1 MLVTE
6 LIEKKKQGEAL
17 SSEEINFFIKGY
29 VDGSIPDYQASA
41 LLMAVWFKGM
51 DYRETSDITLAMA
64 HSGDVVDL
72 SAIPGIKADKHS
84 TGGVSDGTTLV
95 VAPLVAACGGKV
107 AKMSGRGLG
116 HTGGTIDKLESIP
129 GFSVNIGM
137 KKFMKIVSE
146 IGLSLI
152 GQDKELVPADKKL
165 YALRDVTGT
174 VDNISL
180 IASSVMSKKIA
191 SGSNA
196 IVLDIKTG
204 NGAFMKKIG
213 DSVKLAEVMVEIGK
227 LAGRKTVGIVTDMNQ
242 PLGFSVGNA
251 LEVREAIEVLQ
262 GKHESSLKT
271 VAFALAARMLMVSD
285 ICATESEAFE
295 KLEEALTSGKALFKL
310 AKMIEMQNGNPDVVS
325 DLSLLPQAAKKIAVK
340 SDKKGYIT
348 AIETKNVGL
357 AAMLLGAGREKK
369 EDKID
374 PAVGIW
380 LNKRHGDYV
389 KTGEELAL
397 FYVNDTKN
405 LDHAV
410 SVFKSAYKIGDVQPD
425 ELPLIYTVIEE

>member
-1 MLVTE
+1 MLITD
-6 LIEKKKQGEAL
+6 LIERKKQGESL
-17 SSEEINFFIKGY
+17 SCEEINFFIKGY
-29 VDGSIPDYQASA
+29 VEGIIPDYQATA
-41 LLMAVWFKGM
+41 LLMAIWFKGM
-51 DYRETSDITLAMA
+51 DSRETTDLTLSMT
-64 HSGDVVDL
+64 HSGDVIDL
-72 SAIPGIKADKHS
+72 SEIPGIKVDKHS
-84 TGGVSDGTTLV
+84 TGGVSDGTTLI

-129 GFSVNIGM
+129 GFCVNIGM
-137 KKFMKIVSE
+137 KRFIEIVSE
-146 IGLSLI
+146 TGLSLI

-213 DSVKLAEVMVEIGK
+213 DSVRLAEVMVEIGK
-227 LAGRKTVGIVTDMNQ
+227 LAGRKTIGIVTDMNQ

-262 GKHESSLKT
+262 GKHESHLKQ
-271 VAFALAARMLMVSD
+271 VAFTLASRMLMISD

-295 KLEEALTSGKALFKL
+295 KLEDAIASGKALFKL

-325 DLSLLPQAAKKIAVK
+325 DISLLPQAAKKIGVK

-348 AIETKNVGL
+348 AIETKNVGI
-357 AAMLLGAGREKK
+357 AAMMLGAGREKK
-369 EDKID
+369 EDTVD

-380 LNKRHGDYV
+380 LNKRHGDFV
-389 KTGEELAL
+389 KAGEELAI
-397 FYVNDTKN
+397 FYVNETKN
-405 LDHAV
+405 LDDSI
-410 SVFKSAYKIGDVQPD
+410 SVFKSAYKIGDKEPD

>member
-6 LIEKKKQGEAL
+6 LIDRKKHGEQL

-29 VDGSIPDYQASA
+29 VEGTIPDYQATA
-41 LLMAVWFKGM
+41 LLMAIWFKGM
-51 DYRETSDITLAMA
+51 DYRETADLTLAMA
-64 HSGDVVDL
+64 HSGDIVDL
-72 SAIPGIKADKHS
+72 SGISGIKVDKHS
-84 TGGVSDGTTLV
+84 TGGVSDGTTLI

-116 HTGGTIDKLESIP
+116 HTGGTLDKLESIP

-137 KKFMKIVSE
+137 KKFTEIVSE
-146 IGLSLI
+146 VGLSVI

-165 YALRDVTGT
+165 YELRDVTGT

-196 IVLDIKTG
+196 IVLDVKTG

-213 DSVKLAEVMVEIGK
+213 DSVRLAEVMVEIGK
-227 LAGRKTVGIVTDMNQ
+227 RAGRKTVGIVTDMNQ

-262 GKHESSLKT
+262 GKHESSLKKVVFT
-271 VAFALAARMLMVSD
+271 LAARMLMVSD
-285 ICATESEAFE
+285 ICTTEIEALE
-295 KLEEALTSGKALFKL
+295 KLEDALVSGKALFKL

-325 DLSLLPQAAKKIAVK
+325 DISLLPQAAKKIAVK
-340 SDKKGYIT
+340 ADKKGYIT
-348 AIETKNVGL
+348 EIETKNVGI
-357 AAMLLGAGREKK
+357 AAMMLGAGREKK
-369 EDKID
+369 DDKID

-380 LNKRHGDYV
+380 LSKRHGDYV
-389 KTGEELAL
+389 KAGEELAL
-397 FYVNDTKN
+397 FYVNDEKN
-405 LDHAV
+405 LEDAT
-410 SVFKSAYKIGDVQPD
+410 SVFKSAYKIEDKEPD
-425 ELPLIYTVIEE
+425 ILPLIYAVIEE

>member
-6 LIEKKKQGEAL
+6 LIDRKKHGEQL

-29 VDGSIPDYQASA
+29 VEGTIPDYQATA
-41 LLMAVWFKGM
+41 LLMAIWFKGM
-51 DYRETSDITLAMA
+51 DYRETADLTLAMA
-64 HSGDVVDL
+64 HSGDIVDL
-72 SAIPGIKADKHS
+72 SGIPGIKVDKHS
-84 TGGVSDGTTLV
+84 TGGVSDGTTLI

-116 HTGGTIDKLESIP
+116 HTGGTLDKLESIP

-137 KKFMKIVSE
+137 KKFTEIVSE
-146 IGLSLI
+146 VGLSVI

-165 YALRDVTGT
+165 YELRDVTGT

-196 IVLDIKTG
+196 IVLDVKTG

-213 DSVKLAEVMVEIGK
+213 DSVRLAEVMVEIGK
-227 LAGRKTVGIVTDMNQ
+227 RAGRKTVGIVTDMNQ

-262 GKHESSLKT
+262 GKHESSLKKVVFT
-271 VAFALAARMLMVSD
+271 LAARMLMVSD
-285 ICATESEAFE
+285 ICVTEIEALE
-295 KLEEALTSGKALFKL
+295 KLEDALVSGKALFKL

-325 DLSLLPQAAKKIAVK
+325 DISLLPQAAKKIAVK
-340 SDKKGYIT
+340 ADKKGYIT
-348 AIETKNVGL
+348 EIETKNVGI
-357 AAMLLGAGREKK
+357 AAMMLGAGREKK
-369 EDKID
+369 DDKID

-380 LNKRHGDYV
+380 L
-389 KTGEELAL
+389 
-397 FYVNDTKN
+397 
-405 LDHAV
+405 
-410 SVFKSAYKIGDVQPD
+410 
-425 ELPLIYTVIEE
+425 

>member
-6 LIEKKKQGEAL
+6 LIERKKQGEPL
-17 SSEEINFFIKGY
+17 SPDEINFFIKGY
-29 VDGSIPDYQASA
+29 VDGTIPDYQAAA

-51 DYRETSDITLAMA
+51 DYRETADLTLAMA
-64 HSGDVVDL
+64 HSGEVMDL
-72 SAIPGIKADKHS
+72 SGIPGIKVDKHS

-116 HTGGTIDKLESIP
+116 HTGGTLDKLESIP

-137 KKFMKIVSE
+137 KKFIEIVSE
-146 IGLSLI
+146 TGLSLI

-204 NGAFMKKIG
+204 NGAFMKKLG

-227 LAGRKTVGIVTDMNQ
+227 LAGRKTIGIVTDMNQ

-262 GKHESSLKT
+262 GKHESNLKT
-271 VAFALAARMLMVSD
+271 VSFALAARMLMAAD
-285 ICATESEAFE
+285 ICAAESEAFE
-295 KLEEALTSGKALFKL
+295 KLEDALSSGKALFKL

-325 DLSLLPQAAKKIAVK
+325 DLSLLPQAAKKVAVK

-348 AIETKNVGL
+348 EIETKNIGL

-369 EDKID
+369 DDIID

-380 LNKRHGDYV
+380 LFKRHGDYV
-389 KTGEELAL
+389 KEGDELAL
-397 FYVNDTKN
+397 FYVNDAKN
-405 LDHAV
+405 LEYAT
-410 SVFKSAYKIGDVQPD
+410 SVFKNAYKIEDKEPN
-425 ELPLIYTVIEE
+425 ELPLIYSVIEE

>member
-1 MLVTE
+1 MLITD
-6 LIEKKKQGEAL
+6 LIERKKQGEHL

-29 VDGSIPDYQASA
+29 VDGAIPDYQAAA
-41 LLMAVWFKGM
+41 LLMAIWFKGM
-51 DYRETSDITLAMA
+51 DYHETTDLTLAMA
-64 HSGDVVDL
+64 HSGDVIDL
-72 SAIPGIKADKHS
+72 SEIPGLKVDKHS
-84 TGGVSDGTTLV
+84 TGGVSDGTTLI

-116 HTGGTIDKLESIP
+116 HTGGTLDKLESIP

-137 KKFMKIVSE
+137 KKFIEIVSE
-146 IGLSLI
+146 TGLSLI

-262 GKHESSLKT
+262 GKHESHLKK
-271 VAFALAARMLMVSD
+271 VAFTLAARMLMISD

-295 KLEEALTSGKALFKL
+295 KLEDALVSGKALFKL

-325 DLSLLPQAAKKIAVK
+325 DISLLPQAAKKIGVK
-340 SDKKGYIT
+340 SDKKGYI
-348 AIETKNVGL
+348 AGIETKNVGI
-357 AAMLLGAGREKK
+357 AAMMLGAGREKK
-369 EDKID
+369 DDTID

-380 LNKRHGDYV
+380 LAKRHGDYV
-389 KTGEELAL
+389 NAGDELAL
-397 FYVNDTKN
+397 FYVNETKN
-405 LDHAV
+405 LEDAI
-410 SVFKSAYKIGDVQPD
+410 SVFKSAYKIGDKEPD